1 MSQITSQ
8 AMPKLQERITLLTN
22 LLYDVIEEQ
31 ESAEILQI
39 VKSLV
44 AGFSAQRIS
53 FEPAKQ
59 LELTRQI
66 ETLDAS
72 TVSIVLRALTTF
84 FHLLNIA
91 EENHQHVLRVQTTFD
106 EDNYWE
112 NSFTQTLRHL
122 QKNGMTATDASALF
136 SKLDY
141 RPTFTAHPTEAKRR
155 TVLEALDRINE
166 CNHLLDENRLNTLK
180 TKDAENKLKA
190 LIQIFW
196 KTESLRS
203 EKPTVA
209 DEVENVLYFFRSSIF
224 SAVTKVYRNAA
235 RAAHMVFPELSE
247 DFELPTFIHF
257 GNWVGGDRDG
267 NPFVT
272 PEFTRHALRR
282 QKKTVIKEYVRRVS
296 ELANVLT
303 HNESMCEISTE
314 LKESL
319 SSDNDLCSLALDTP
333 TQFANEP
340 YRRKL
345 KFMQYRLQQTIHS
358 KSSSHAYLSE
368 EQFSA
373 DLALIENSLRQ
384 HGETNLTQGSLLDLR
399 RLLAT
404 FGFFLAHLDIRQEST
419 LHTQAIEQMCPEY
432 ADFSEQE
439 RCDWLSKWI
448 DAKDN
453 YVFDAAAL
461 DEQSQDIL
469 AVLDLMTEMR
479 QEVSESCFG
488 SYVISMAK
496 TASHVLEVA
505 FLAKLKGLIGYRR
518 SLSLDLGSDGSA
530 DHDEFYCDIHI
541 APLFETVKDLE
552 SSEAQLDHLF
562 SNPVYLKMLNNEAA
576 TKGLPRNFQEIMLG
590 YSDSCKDGGILASS
604 WNLYLSQQRIVA
616 ACEKHD
622 IDCLLFHGRGGT
634 IGRGGG
640 PTHQSILAQP
650 PETVNGRIKFT
661 EQGEVLSF
669 KYNFRDTAVYELT
682 VGITGLMQASL
693 PRPSCSKEHPEF
705 VEMMHD
711 LVNDGEKAFRQLT
724 DDNRDTMQYF
734 YETTPSKEIGLLNIG
749 SRPSHRKNADFSK
762 KSIRAIGWVFGW
774 SQARQ
779 NVPGWYGV
787 GTALQEAI
795 KSPEKLRLLR
805 EMNQEWRYF
814 HTFLSNTHM
823 TLSKSE
829 MHIAK
834 RYSELC
840 QDERIGE
847 SVYRQIKNEYLN
859 CREAVLE
866 ITEDEQLMQDFPEIR
881 QSIEFRDPY
890 LDSMNNIQVMLLKRL
905 QQASDKENAASG
917 DEKKVSDI
925 EQSQWLRPTLL
936 SINGIATG
944 LRNTG

>member
-1 MSQITSQ
+1 MPQLSMSQ
-8 AMPKLQERITLLTN
+8 LQERITLLTN
-22 LLYDVIEEQ
+22 LLYEVIEEQ
-31 ESAEILQI
+31 ESPEILQI

-44 AGFSAQRIS
+44 TGFSEQRAS

-59 LELTRQI
+59 LDLTRQI
-66 ETLDAS
+66 EMLDAS
-72 TVSIVLRALTTF
+72 TVSVVLRALTTF

-106 EDNYWE
+106 EDNYWD

-122 QKNGMTATDASALF
+122 KADGMTSADASNLF

-166 CNHLLDENRLNTLK
+166 CNHLLDENRLNKLK
-180 TKDAENKLKA
+180 TKDAELKLKA

-196 KTESLRS
+196 KTESLRG

-224 SAVTKVYRNAA
+224 SAVTKVYRNAE
-235 RAAHMVFPELSE
+235 RAARTVFPDIDN
-247 DFELPTFIHF
+247 DFELPNFIHF

-272 PEFTRHALRR
+272 PDFTEHALRR
-282 QKKTVIKEYVRRVS
+282 QKKTIIKEYIRRVS
-296 ELANVLT
+296 ALADVLT
-303 HNESMCEISTE
+303 HNDSMCEISDQLQASLVVDQE
-314 LKESL
+314 LSE
-319 SSDNDLCSLALDTP
+319 LALDTP
-333 TQFANEP
+333 AQFSSEP

-345 KFMQYRLQQTIHS
+345 KFIQYRLQQTIQGAEN
-358 KSSSHAYLSE
+358 SSYAYSSE

-373 DLALIENSLRQ
+373 DLALIENSLSQ
-384 HGETNLTQGSLLDLR
+384 HGEANLTQGSLLDLR
-399 RLLAT
+399 RLLGT

-419 LHTQAIEQMCPEY
+419 LHTEVLEQISPEY
-432 ADFSEQE
+432 VNLSEQE
-439 RCDWLSKWI
+439 KCEWLSKWI
-448 DAKDN
+448 DSKDDF
-453 YVFDAAAL
+453 VFDEAIL
-461 DEQSQDIL
+461 NEQSQDIL
-469 AVLDLMTEMR
+469 SVLGLMTKMR
-479 QEVSESCFG
+479 SEISNECFG

-505 FLAKLKGLIGYRR
+505 FLAKLKGLIGYR
-518 SLSLDLGSDGSA
+518 GSRGNE
-530 DHDEFYCDIHI
+530 EFYCEISI
-541 APLFETVKDLE
+541 APLFETVTDLE
-552 SSEAQLDHLF
+552 SSEVQLDNLF
-562 SNPVYLKMLNNEAA
+562 GNPVYLKMLSSEAA
-576 TKGLPRNFQEIMLG
+576 VKALPRHFQEIMLG

-616 ACEKHD
+616 VCEKHD

-640 PTHQSILAQP
+640 PTHQSIMAQP

-705 VEMMHD
+705 VEMMHE
-711 LVNDGEKAFRQLT
+711 LVKGGEAAFRKLT
-724 DDNRDTMQYF
+724 DDNRETMQYF
-734 YETTPSKEIGLLNIG
+734 YETTPSKGIGLLNIG
-749 SRPSHRKNADFSK
+749 SRPSHRKNADYSK

-779 NVPGWYGV
+779 NVPGWFGV
-787 GTALQEAI
+787 GTALKAAI
-795 KSPEKLRLLR
+795 QSPEKLRLLR
-805 EMNQEWRYF
+805 QMNQQWRYF

-823 TLSKSE
+823 TLAKSE

-834 RYSELC
+834 RYSTLC
-840 QDERIGE
+840 RDKGIGE
-847 SVYRQIKNEYLN
+847 AVYAEIKREYLS

-866 ITEDEQLMQDFPEIR
+866 ITEDKQLMQDFPEIR
-881 QSIEFRDPY
+881 QSIELRDPY
-890 LDSMNNIQVMLLKRL
+890 LDSMNNIQVMLLKRM
-905 QQASDKENAASG
+905 QEEGGADNVSG
-917 DEKKVSDI
+917 DIFDI